1 MFGPPRRTRL
11 PKVEPHADATCAG
24 FRADRGDGG
33 KEDGEEMFV
42 RRRWGKGLRAVAATW
57 LVLVGCAANPTQ
69 PSGGG
74 EGILFIGNSLT
85 YSNDLPGMLAALLQ
99 EGGGE
104 SVVVD
109 AEASPNA
116 GLPDHW
122 MFGGARDRIR
132 AGGWSVVILQQGP
145 SATEGRPF
153 LLDYAELF
161 AGEIR
166 AAGAEPALYMVWPS
180 IQRFADFDG
189 VLDSYRTAAENVD
202 GIFFPAGEAWR
213 VAWESDPDLPLY
225 GSDGFHPSVLGTYLA
240 ALVMYEQLTGRD
252 PRDLP
257 ATIPGS
263 GAIDAGL
270 ALQLQEAA
278 REANAR
284 HAR

>member
-1 MFGPPRRTRL
+1 ML
-11 PKVEPHADATCAG
+11 VSK
-24 FRADRGDGG
+24 
-33 KEDGEEMFV
+33 
-42 RRRWGKGLRAVAATW
+42 RWSKGLRAVAATW

-85 YSNDLPGMLAALLQ
+85 YFNDLPGMLAALLQ
-99 EGGGE
+99 EHGGE

-122 MFGGARDRIR
+122 MSGGARDRIR

-145 SATEGRPF
+145 SATEGRPY

>member
-1 MFGPPRRTRL
+1 M
-11 PKVEPHADATCAG
+11 
-24 FRADRGDGG
+24 
-33 KEDGEEMFV
+33 
-42 RRRWGKGLRAVAATW
+42 RRRWGKGWRSVAATW

-161 AGEIR
+161 AGETR
-166 AAGAEPALYMVWPS
+166 AVGAEPALYMVWPS

-202 GIFFPAGEAWR
+202 GIFFPAGEAWC
-213 VAWESDPDLPLY
+213 VAWESDPDLPPRPARDDSRIRRDRCGV
-225 GSDGFHPSVLGTYLA
+225 GSA
-240 ALVMYEQLTGRD
+240 APGGCPGGERAPRALIGAGVTGR
-252 PRDLP
+252 
-257 ATIPGS
+257 AVTI
-263 GAIDAGL
+263 
-270 ALQLQEAA
+270 
-278 REANAR
+278 R
-284 HAR
+284 